1 MGALPANDVLA
12 ETFGYISIACWIVV
26 LTPQIYLNYRN
37 KTGDGISF
45 NFLLLWLIG
54 DVMNILGIVLQHLMF
69 TVFLL
74 GVYYILSDTIIVL
87 QVLYYRKNQ
96 TYEPLAECELPT
108 DSYGSI
114 EDRNEEEEYEAI
126 VDEGIKNEHKQKR
139 VLGRIV
145 TFWVATALFII
156 SSIIYIIWS
165 LWPTGSPND
174 VDLSQLKFLPQLL
187 GWTSASF
194 YIFSRIPQILKTFHD
209 ETVEGLS
216 IGMFV
221 FSVIGNITFAVSILL
236 ESQDPTYVA
245 INMPWLYGSAGTL
258 FFDFTIFLQ
267 FYLYGK
273 SSTNLV

>member
-1 MGALPANDVLA
+1 M
-12 ETFGYISIACWIVV
+12 
-26 LTPQIYLNYRN
+26 
-37 KTGDGISF
+37 
-45 NFLLLWLIG
+45 
-54 DVMNILGIVLQHLMF
+54 
-69 TVFLL
+69 
-74 GVYYILSDTIIVL
+74 YYILSDSIIVL

-96 TYEPLAECELPT
+96 TYEQLAECEIPT
-108 DSYGSI
+108 DSYGST

-126 VDEGIKNEHKQKR
+126 VEEGIKNEHKQKR
-139 VLGRIV
+139 VIGRIV

-187 GWTSASF
+187 GWISASF

-221 FSVIGNITFAVSILL
+221 FSVIGNITFAVVSLA
-236 ESQDPTYVA
+236 T
-245 INMPWLYGSAGTL
+245 
-258 FFDFTIFLQ
+258 F
-267 FYLYGK
+267 
-273 SSTNLV
+273 

>member
-1 MGALPANDVLA
+1 MGAFPTNDVLA

-26 LTPQIYLNYRN
+26 LTPRRHIIQLFAALADWRRYEHFGN
-37 KTGDGISF
+37 SF
-45 NFLLLWLIG
+45 TASDVYSGMRDVYFLIITP
-54 DVMNILGIVLQHLMF
+54 D
-69 TVFLL
+69 
-74 GVYYILSDTIIVL
+74 SIIVL
-87 QVLYYRKNQ
+87 QVLYYRKNHS
-96 TYEPLAECELPT
+96 YEQIGECEVPT
-108 DSYGSI
+108 DSYGST
-114 EDRNEEEEYEAI
+114 ENRNEEEEYEAI

-139 VLGRIV
+139 VLGRIG

-174 VDLSQLKFLPQLL
+174 VDLSQLKLLPQLL
-187 GWTSASF
+187 GWISASF
-194 YIFSRIPQILKTFHD
+194 YIFSRIPQILKTFRD
-209 ETVEGLS
+209 ESVEGLS

-258 FFDFTIFLQ
+258 FFDFTV
-267 FYLYGK
+267 
-273 SSTNLV
+273 STKRDRTTPFDNVLTM